1 MPFHRVF
8 RRLLRLVVVPLA
20 LGLVLTAG
28 CSTSKPAA
36 TPGVTREPCP
46 HAIHRDK
53 GCIYLGVLSDL
64 NNGPFAP
71 LGKSLQEG
79 QLAFWNEVNKQ
90 GGIGGYEIDIA
101 AYTRDTAYD
110 PRRHVTEFA
119 NVAPHVLALA
129 MSFGTAQTL
138 AVLHEMDEADLVT
151 GAGTLWSG
159 WQYRS
164 TDRDLVLD
172 DGFSYCTE
180 AVLGLDWFA
189 QNHYQPR
196 SLGVVA
202 YRGNYGGDY
211 ASGALKWA
219 LDNGATITSRI
230 DTGPNTEVGNQDY
243 PVAEI
248 MADPPDV
255 VLLATGPGEAAEIV
269 GKLARSGYE
278 GRFLGSTPTW
288 NSALLKTPAAPA
300 LTALYNYTSPFDGWD
315 GTSTGAQRARNAAT
329 SEPTNFGYNLG
340 WAISYPMK
348 ALLTKAAE
356 SGSLDRPTLRKA
368 LAGLTV
374 DSEGMAA
381 PQIYGRDEPDVA
393 AQRAVVNVPDPST
406 SLGSRTVVA
415 DYRSPTLKRIAMREP
430 CTR

>member
-1 MPFHRVF
+1 MRFNSNF
-8 RRLLRLVVVPLA
+8 RRLFHLVAAPLA
-20 LGLVLTAG
+20 LALVLTGA
-28 CSTSKPAA
+28 CSTSSPAA

-46 HAIHRDK
+46 HAIDRAK

-71 LGKSLQEG
+71 LGKSLQDG

-90 GGIGGYEIDIA
+90 GGIGGHEIDIA
-101 AYTRDTAYD
+101 TYTRDTAYD
-110 PRRHVTEFA
+110 PRRHVTEFE

-138 AVLHEMDEADLVT
+138 AVLHEMDQADLVT

-172 DGFSYCTE
+172 DGYSYCTE

-189 QNHYQPR
+189 QNHYQPHT
-196 SLGVVA
+196 LGVVA

-219 LDNGATITSRI
+219 LDNGARITSRI
-230 DTGPNTEVGNQDY
+230 DTGPNAEVGNQDY

-248 MADPPDV
+248 LANQPDL
-255 VLLATGPGEAAEIV
+255 VLLATGPAESAEII
-269 GKLARSGYE
+269 GKLARSGYT

-288 NSALLKTPAAPA
+288 NPALLKTPAAPA
-300 LTALYNYTSPFDGWD
+300 LISLYNYTSPFDGWD
-315 GTSTGAQRARNAAT
+315 GISAGAQRARNAAT
-329 SEPTNFGYNLG
+329 REPTNFGYNLG
-340 WAISYPMK
+340 FAISYPMK

-356 SGSLDRPTLRKA
+356 TGRLDRAAVRKSV
-368 LAGLTV
+368 AGLAV

-381 PQIYGRDEPDVA
+381 PQVYGRDEPDVA
-393 AQRAVVNVPDPST
+393 AQRAVVNMPDPTT

-415 DYRSPTLKRIAMREP
+415 DYRSPTLKRISMHEP

>member
-1 MPFHRVF
+1 MGFTSNR
-8 RRLLRLVVVPLA
+8 RRLFRIVAAPLA
-20 LGLVLTAG
+20 FGLMLTGA
-28 CSTSKPAA
+28 CSTSAPAA
-36 TPGVTREPCP
+36 TPGITRAPCP
-46 HAIHRDK
+46 QAIHKDK

-71 LGKSLQEG
+71 LGRSMQDG
-79 QLAFWNEVNKQ
+79 QLAFWNEVNKK

-101 AYTRDTAYD
+101 TYTRDTAYD
-110 PRRHVTEFA
+110 PRKHVTEFE

-138 AVLHEMDEADLVT
+138 AVLHDMDEANLVT
-151 GAGTLWSG
+151 AAGTLWSG

-164 TDRDLVLD
+164 TDHDLVLD
-172 DGFSYCTE
+172 GGFSYCTE

-196 SLGVVA
+196 TLGVVA

-219 LDNGATITSRI
+219 LDNGATIASRI
-230 DTGPNTEVGNQDY
+230 DTGPNSEVGNQDF

-248 MADPPDV
+248 MANPPDL
-255 VLLATGPGEAAEIV
+255 VLLATGPAETAEIV
-269 GKLARSGYE
+269 SKLAKDGYT

-288 NSALLKTPAAPA
+288 NSALLKTPAAQA
-300 LTALYNYTSPFDGWD
+300 LTTLYNYTSPFDGWD
-315 GTSTGAQRARNAAT
+315 GNSIGAQRARNAAP

-340 WAISYPMK
+340 WGFSYPLK
-348 ALLTKAAE
+348 TLLTKAAE
-356 SGSLDRPTLRKA
+356 SGALDRPTLRKM
-368 LAGLTV
+368 LDGLTV

-381 PQIYGRDEPDVA
+381 TQIYGRDEPDVTV
-393 AQRAVVNVPDPST
+393 QRAMVNVPDPST
-406 SLGSRTVVA
+406 SLGSHTVVA
-415 DYRSPTLKRIAMREP
+415 DYQSPTLKRIAIHEP

>member
-1 MPFHRVF
+1 MAA
-8 RRLLRLVVVPLA
+8 PLA
-20 LGLVLTAG
+20 FGLMLTAA
-28 CSTSKPAA
+28 CSASAPAA
-36 TPGVTREPCP
+36 TPGITRAPCP
-46 HAIHRDK
+46 QAIHKDK

-71 LGKSLQEG
+71 LGRSMQDG

-101 AYTRDTAYD
+101 TYTRDTAYD
-110 PRRHVTEFA
+110 PRKHVTEFE

-138 AVLHEMDEADLVT
+138 AVLHDMDEANLVT

-172 DGFSYCTE
+172 DGYSYCTE

-196 SLGVVA
+196 TLGVVA

-219 LDNGATITSRI
+219 LDNGATIASRI
-230 DTGPNTEVGNQDY
+230 DTGPNSEVGNQDF

-248 MADPPDV
+248 MANPPDL
-255 VLLATGPGEAAEIV
+255 VLLATGPAETAEIV
-269 GKLARSGYE
+269 SKLAKDGYT

-288 NSALLKTPAAPA
+288 NSALLKTPAAQA
-300 LTALYNYTSPFDGWD
+300 LTTLYNYTSPFDGWD
-315 GTSTGAQRARNAAT
+315 GNSIGAQRARNAAP
-329 SEPTNFGYNLG
+329 SEPTNFGYNIG

-348 ALLTKAAE
+348 ALLTKAAG
-356 SGSLDRPTLRKA
+356 SGDIDRPALRNTLDR
-368 LAGLTV
+368 LTV

-381 PQIYGRDEPDVA
+381 TRIYGRDEPDVA
-393 AQRAVVNVPDPST
+393 AQRAVVNVPDPNT

-415 DYRSPTLKRIAMREP
+415 DYQSPTLKRIAIHEP

>member
-1 MPFHRVF
+1 MPFHRNL
-8 RRLLRLVVVPLA
+8 RRLLRLVAAPLA
-20 LGLVLTAG
+20 LGLVLTGG
-28 CSTSKPAA
+28 CSDSEPAA
-36 TPGVTREPCP
+36 TPGVTRAACP

-90 GGIGGYEIDIA
+90 GGIGGYEVDIA
-101 AYTRDTAYD
+101 TYTRDTAYD
-110 PRRHVTEFA
+110 PRRHVAEFE

-138 AVLHEMDEADLVT
+138 AVLAEMDDADLVT

-196 SLGVVA
+196 TLGVVA

-219 LDNGATITSRI
+219 LDNGATISARI
-230 DTGPNTEVGNQDY
+230 DTGPNPEVGNQDF

-255 VLLATGPGEAAEIV
+255 VLLATGPAEAAEIV
-269 GKLARSGYE
+269 GKLAKSGYT

-300 LTALYNYTSPFDGWD
+300 LTSLYNYTSPFDGWD
-315 GTSTGAQRARNAAT
+315 GMSTGAQRARSAAP

-356 SGSLDRPTLRKA
+356 TGGLDRPTLRKA

-415 DYRSPTLKRIAMREP
+415 DYRSPTLKRISIREP

>member
-1 MPFHRVF
+1 MGSTSNR
-8 RRLLRLVVVPLA
+8 RRLFRSVAAPLA
-20 LGLVLTAG
+20 FGLMLTGA
-28 CSTSKPAA
+28 CSTSAPAA
-36 TPGVTREPCP
+36 TPGITRAPCP
-46 HAIHRDK
+46 QAVHKDK

-71 LGKSLQEG
+71 LGRSMQDG
-79 QLAFWNEVNKQ
+79 QLAFWNEVNKE

-101 AYTRDTAYD
+101 TYTRDTSYD
-110 PRRHVTEFA
+110 PRKHVTEFE

-138 AVLHEMDEADLVT
+138 AVLHDMDEANLVT

-164 TDRDLVLD
+164 TDHDLVLD
-172 DGFSYCTE
+172 NGFSYCTE

-196 SLGVVA
+196 TLGVIA

-211 ASGALKWA
+211 ASGALEWA
-219 LDNGATITSRI
+219 LDNGATIASRI
-230 DTGPNTEVGNQDY
+230 DTGPNSEVGNQDF

-248 MADPPDV
+248 MANPPDL
-255 VLLATGPGEAAEIV
+255 VLLATGPAETAEIV
-269 GKLARSGYE
+269 SKLAKEGYT

-288 NSALLKTPAAPA
+288 NSALLKTPAAQA
-300 LTALYNYTSPFDGWD
+300 LTTLYNYTSPFDGWD
-315 GTSTGAQRARNAAT
+315 GNSTGAQRARNAAPT
-329 SEPTNFGYNLG
+329 EPTNFGYNIG

-356 SGSLDRPTLRKA
+356 SGELDRPTLRKT
-368 LAGLTV
+368 LDGLTV

-381 PQIYGRDEPDVA
+381 TQIYGRDEPDVA
-393 AQRAVVNVPDPST
+393 TQRAVVNVPDPNT

-415 DYRSPTLKRIAMREP
+415 DYQGPTLKRIAIHEP